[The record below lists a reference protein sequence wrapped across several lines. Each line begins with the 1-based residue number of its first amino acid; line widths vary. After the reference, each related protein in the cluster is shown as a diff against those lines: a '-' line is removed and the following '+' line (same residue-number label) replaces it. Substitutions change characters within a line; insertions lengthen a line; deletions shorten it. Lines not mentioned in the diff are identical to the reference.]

1 MTHTKGSEGDV
12 KAITKGA
19 QLLVR
24 EAWGEAVHAVAVR
37 DGGPMVRVTLDDGK
51 DAWIPRERII
61 VDPQEVSR

>member
-1 MTHTKGSEGDV
+1 MKRGSEPTL
-12 KAITKGA
+12 KAIAVGT

-37 DGGPMVRVTLDDGK
+37 DGGPMVRVTLDDGT

>member
-1 MTHTKGSEGDV
+1 MKRGSEGTL
-12 KAITKGA
+12 KAIAVGT
-19 QLLVR
+19 QLVVR

-37 DGGPMVRVTLDDGK
+37 DGGAMVRVTLDDGK